1 MEYVSLEGLRLDGRR
16 AKETRRI
23 RCATTVLPDADGSAS
38 FEAGNTKVVAAV
50 FGPREAPSR
59 GDALHDRATVR
70 VTFSAASFSASG
82 GGGGGGGGDARVPRG
97 GRRGDR
103 RSLEL
108 SLVITRAL
116 ETAIVTELMPRSAV
130 DVTIQVLQ
138 ADGSVRAAAI
148 NAAVLALADAGVPL
162 RDTMAA
168 CTAGFLDGHALLDV
182 NADEERAGGP
192 EVHAALL
199 PNLDKVVVLQLD
211 NKCAMDAFGLA
222 HELALEGCRVVGRE
236 MREAMIA
243 RTKHLAATR
252 AHEAL

>member
-70 VTFSAASFSASG
+70 VTFSAASFSAS

-222 HELALEGCRVVGRE
+222 HELALDGCRVVGRE